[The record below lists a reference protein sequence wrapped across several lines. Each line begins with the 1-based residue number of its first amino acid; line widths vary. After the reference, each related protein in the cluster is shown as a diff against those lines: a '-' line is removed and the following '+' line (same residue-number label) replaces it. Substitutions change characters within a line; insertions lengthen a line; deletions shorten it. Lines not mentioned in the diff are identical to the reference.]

1 MDSIA
6 HKPGHL
12 TVGFLSLAAALSAL
26 SLVAVSD
33 RPADSGYA
41 LVCLV
46 PLGVG
51 VFSFLACT
59 RPLVTLILALIFI
72 TSPIRLALSLAQSAM
87 VCAFLLGACGV
98 GFAARTGWRS
108 LVRNSIL
115 RDRNLR
121 DRNLRD
127 PMIAPIGIFAAY
139 GVAGAAYGLCLGNPL
154 SYVMGDCFQALEF
167 AAVYFL
173 VAQLLASE
181 ADIRLLLQ
189 SLLVSMLVMV
199 CVQLVLFV
207 LGPTAGGLLPS
218 WQGGFAAEEL
228 VRTIDIDATI
238 LFTVLI
244 NLYPLARS
252 RRQRYWI
259 RAALIPTVAN
269 IALSLSRGLWVCT
282 LVAGI
287 ASLVLQGGK
296 TRARLLRASAYVGI
310 CVVLLAA
317 GWKIGSG
324 GSESLMD
331 VFQER
336 IFHGVDQVEEGFAG
350 TESMATRRFLEMAI
364 VGPQVLDRPWFGHGL
379 GASYI
384 IAGFAVLDAGTT
396 GLIDHHFMH
405 NLYLATAFR
414 MGLVGLALL
423 LWLLARY
430 FRHILKA
437 YKKMPPDFRKAIVAG
452 LLASIVGQLFLSIT
466 EPTLVDHPT
475 CALIGAAMA
484 VSFRL
489 VRTPQP
495 NPRMDLSHG
504 V

>member
-1 MDSIA
+1 MEAVA

-12 TVGFLSLAAALSAL
+12 TMGFLGLAAALSAV
-26 SLVAVSD
+26 SLVAVND

-46 PLGVG
+46 PLVVG

-59 RPLVTLILALIFI
+59 RPLVTLLLALIFI
-72 TSPIRLALSLAQSAM
+72 TSPIRLALSLTQSAT
-87 VCAFLLGACGV
+87 VSAFLLGACVV
-98 GFAARTGWRS
+98 GFGARSGWRS
-108 LVRNSIL
+108 LLRDSIL
-115 RDRNLR
+115 RDPT
-121 DRNLRD
+121 LRD

-139 GVAGAAYGLCLGNPL
+139 GIASAAYGLWLGNPL
-154 SYVMGDCFQALEF
+154 SYIMGDCFQALEF

-181 ADIRLLLQ
+181 ADVRLLLR
-189 SLLVSMLVMV
+189 SLLISMLIMV
-199 CVQLVLFV
+199 GAQLALFV
-207 LGPTAGGLLPS
+207 LGPAAGSLLPS
-218 WQGGFAAEEL
+218 WVGGSAAEEL

-259 RAALIPTVAN
+259 WAALIPTVAN

-324 GSESLMD
+324 GGDSLMD

-336 IFHGVDQVEEGFAG
+336 IFHGVDQIEEGFAG

-364 VGPQVLDRPWFGHGL
+364 VEPQVLDRPWFGHGL

-423 LWLLARY
+423 LWVLTRY
-430 FRHILKA
+430 FRQILKA

-495 NPRMDLSHG
+495 NNPRMDLSHG